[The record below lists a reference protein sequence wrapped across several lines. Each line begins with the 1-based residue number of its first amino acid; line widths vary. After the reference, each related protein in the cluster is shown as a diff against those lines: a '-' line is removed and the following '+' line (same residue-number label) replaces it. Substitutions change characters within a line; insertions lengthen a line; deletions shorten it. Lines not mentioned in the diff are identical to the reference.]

1 MTIHVHPQRTSIFIF
16 IFCGTKKC
24 TILNLENVS
33 IGIVATMIKTGCWGL
48 SVLRILTI
56 SCLGENQ
63 NKENEMF
70 SDEISQQTFK
80 FGLENSMATSAHDF
94 TRKQSHPQAPNV
106 GYFSSKCFITQF
118 LENSCTFKDSETD
131 TSEMAFR
138 KVLLVWKS
146 MPIFSFTGCIL
157 QELFGKIGYCRQIYV
172 KIRVRVFIH

>member
-24 TILNLENVS
+24 TILTLENVS

-48 SVLRILTI
+48 SVLRVLTI
-56 SCLGENQ
+56 SCFGENQ

-94 TRKQSHPQAPNV
+94 TRKQSHPQAPNF
-106 GYFSSKCFITQF
+106 GYFSSKCFITQRLRLRDWHLKNGISKSIAGLKKHANF
-118 LENSCTFKDSETD
+118 QLYRVHPTTVIWKNRLLSTYICKN
-131 TSEMAFR
+131 TSSGFYTLSDMG
-138 KVLLVWKS
+138 L
-146 MPIFSFTGCIL
+146 
-157 QELFGKIGYCRQIYV
+157 
-172 KIRVRVFIH
+172 